1 MTTEP
6 TTWAGR
12 RMLDTLRWHAPWF
25 GRSHESELFI
35 IATIEAEAI
44 GAERE
49 RIRAA
54 VEALPGSG
62 RTGSG
67 FGGNV
72 DRMVWA
78 TDEYVSR
85 AAVLAIVDPRP

>member
-54 VEALPGSG
+54 VEALGQDP
-62 RTGSG
+62 
-67 FGGNV
+67 V
-72 DRMVWA
+72 DPADASSAGWNA
-78 TDEYVSR
+78 AL